1 MFFRKNLTDFQELH
15 LRTFLRTS
23 QNASILR
30 KLSKEDFRESG
41 PYLPKISR
49 CKKTGRKLS
58 GYSNLMPLQQDYRPV
73 WQLQGR
79 FCALKGPSACWE
91 REQLQS
97 WAFKFKSLKEQTMSL
112 HLGLANTYAL
122 PAGEWPFVT
131 AVFFGKNW
139 EIDTPQNLRFIPA
152 WIARVNLIPK

>member
-1 MFFRKNLTDFQELH
+1 MNVLEFSLEK
-15 LRTFLRTS
+15 FLNFSLKKISMPPR
-23 QNASILR
+23 
-30 KLSKEDFRESG
+30 
-41 PYLPKISR
+41 ISR

-97 WAFKFKSLKEQTMSL
+97 RAFKFKSLKEQTMSL

-122 PAGEWPFVT
+122 PAGV
-131 AVFFGKNW
+131 
-139 EIDTPQNLRFIPA
+139 
-152 WIARVNLIPK
+152 